1 MNQPTR
7 IRWGLSVVGVIV
19 LVALGL
25 TLSSYYVGLLTL
37 ALVYAIF
44 AMSLNI
50 LVGYTGLHSL
60 GHAAF
65 SGSAAYAT
73 AIVFKRYSQVF
84 ALDVAA
90 GILVSAF
97 VASIF
102 GLLAL
107 RASGPYFLMATLA
120 LAQVLWGLTIGWR
133 SVTGG
138 DDGLPGLIRPVLGPI
153 SLVEPSN
160 YFLFVLL
167 VFVSV
172 AVFLSVFVRSPF
184 GSALQG
190 IRESESRMRMLGY
203 NTWLYKYVAYVI
215 AGTLAGVSGVLYVYY
230 TGFVSTTELSV
241 LLSAEALLMVILGG
255 PGTVLGP
262 VLGAG
267 VVVFLRNVLSGLP
280 VVGPRWLFILGAV
293 YVLTV
298 LFAPS
303 GILGEINR
311 RTRAGRERHA
321 RRIPG
326 QAATAH
332 QESA

>member
-1 MNQPTR
+1 MIQGGR
-7 IRWGLSVVGVIV
+7 GRWGLGALGVVV
-19 LVALGL
+19 LAALGL
-25 TLSSYYVGLLTL
+25 TLPSYYVGLLTL
-37 ALVYAIF
+37 ALVYGVF

-65 SGSAAYAT
+65 SGTAAYAT
-73 AIVFKRYSQVF
+73 AIMFKRVSQVF
-84 ALDVAA
+84 VLDIAA
-90 GILVSAF
+90 GILAAAVVSA
-97 VASIF
+97 IF

-107 RASGPYFLMATLA
+107 RATGAYFLMATLA
-120 LAQVLWGLTIGWR
+120 LAQVLWGLAIGWR

-138 DDGLPGLIRPVLGPI
+138 DDGLPGLVRPALGPV
-153 SLVEPSN
+153 SLAEPGA

-167 VFVSV
+167 VFVLV
-172 AVFLSVFVRSPF
+172 VLFMSVFARSPF

-203 NTWLYKYVAYVI
+203 NTWLYKYLGFVI

-230 TGFVSTTELSV
+230 TGFVSTTEISV

-255 PGTVLGP
+255 PGTLLGP

-267 VVVFLRNVLSGLP
+267 VVVFLRNVLSGMP
-280 VVGPRWLFILGAV
+280 VIGPRWLFVLGAV

-298 LFAPS
+298 LFAPG
-303 GILGEINR
+303 GIVGEIQR
-311 RTRAGRERHA
+311 RRRRGR
-321 RRIPG
+321 G
-326 QAATAH
+326 QEPVVVAPQPAAVKEGA
-332 QESA
+332 